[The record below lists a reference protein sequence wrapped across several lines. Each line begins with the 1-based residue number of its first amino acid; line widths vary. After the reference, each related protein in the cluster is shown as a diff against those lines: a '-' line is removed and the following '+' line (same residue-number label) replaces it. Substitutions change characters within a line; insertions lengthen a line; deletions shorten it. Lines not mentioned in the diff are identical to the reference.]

1 MLSLFGKYLRKR
13 ERARERLNWQ
23 HSKMDRASIADIS
36 LPVHAVQ
43 ATSSYAESR
52 STSAEWI
59 ARAAIILIASGMA
72 WYTWGHWGDF
82 QIDNGRELYVP
93 VSILHGKLLYRDV
106 WYMYGPWRRTN
117 PPYTVMIYERKV
129 VGQASSQTG
138 GLQPN

>member
-1 MLSLFGKYLRKR
+1 MQCKRLRHTPNR
-13 ERARERLNWQ
+13 LPRPLNGSRAQ
-23 HSKMDRASIADIS
+23 QSFSS
-36 LPVHAVQ
+36 LP
-43 ATSSYAESR
+43 
-52 STSAEWI
+52 EWLGI
-59 ARAAIILIASGMA
+59 PGGI
-72 WYTWGHWGDF
+72 GDF

-93 VSILHGKLLYRDV
+93 VSILHGKLLYRDI

>member
-43 ATSSYAESR
+43 ATSSYAESP

-59 ARAAIILIASGMA
+59 ARAAIILFASGMA
-72 WYTWGHWGDF
+72 WYPWGHWRF
-82 QIDNGRELYVP
+82 SNRQRTRALR
-93 VSILHGKLLYRDV
+93 SRLHC
-106 WYMYGPWRRTN
+106 P
-117 PPYTVMIYERKV
+117 RKT
-129 VGQASSQTG
+129 SLS
-138 GLQPN
+138 